1 MLPFFRKI
9 RYRLAENNQFLAYSR
24 YAIGEILLVVVGI
37 LIALSVNNYNQSRM
51 EKEDEAAYLEGIRSD
66 LLSQISD
73 YEEFISSND
82 QRITIINELLDNE
95 VEQRGFK
102 RNDSIIGMFNKIIS
116 VSPPT
121 EVKTTFTEL
130 LSSGDLKLIR
140 NESLKNDIVRF
151 YQDLERMVQGSISN
165 ITNVYQNHLLSILTS
180 RTLVGNQGNYS
191 SYDGDLEKEVHDRD
205 YPDHVI
211 EAVYEKLE
219 DPNLE
224 LELVNALNLRAII
237 EVLQKDRSRVI
248 VESAQEL
255 IKHIETELRD
265 EHDMEI

>member
-1 MLPFFRKI
+1 
-9 RYRLAENNQFLAYSR
+9 
-24 YAIGEILLVVVGI
+24 
-37 LIALSVNNYNQSRM
+37 
-51 EKEDEAAYLEGIRSD
+51 
-66 LLSQISD
+66 
-73 YEEFISSND
+73 
-82 QRITIINELLDNE
+82 
-95 VEQRGFK
+95 
-102 RNDSIIGMFNKIIS
+102 
-116 VSPPT
+116 
-121 EVKTTFTEL
+121 
-130 LSSGDLKLIR
+130 
-140 NESLKNDIVRF
+140 
-151 YQDLERMVQGSISN
+151 MVQGSNSN

-248 VESAQEL
+248 VESAREL
-255 IKHIETELRD
+255 ITHIEPELRD
-265 EHDMEI
+265 EHDMEIGDTRSSRTSFSFNLSRNGGFFNFCKLTLNILLSE